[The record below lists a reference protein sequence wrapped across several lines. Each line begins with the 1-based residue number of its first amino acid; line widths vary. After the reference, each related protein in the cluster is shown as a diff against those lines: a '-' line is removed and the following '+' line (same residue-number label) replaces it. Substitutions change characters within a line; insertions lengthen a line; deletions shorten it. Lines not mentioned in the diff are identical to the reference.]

1 MENKELVYIFD
12 KKQVVAYMKNNV
24 FPIKVEL
31 DEKDRIVYGFIKS
44 ETKTLYDKWR
54 KHEL

>member
-1 MENKELVYIFD
+1 MERELVYIFD

-24 FPIKVEL
+24 FPVKVEL
-31 DEKDRIVYGFIKS
+31 DDKERIVYAFKKT
-44 ETKTLYDKWR
+44 ETKILYDKWR